1 MTAHKHAENM
11 LLYAQDAA
19 ETETPWERW
28 EYKLCGYSNPW
39 INIECSPDWSFLCD
53 YRRKPKTRKV
63 TVDGVDYEFPE
74 PLKEWPKGNKE
85 AWILSGDCIFPCKDE
100 LSAAV
105 KLGIA
110 QATKEGAEAQR
121 KAIQAV
127 CGY

>member
-28 EYKLCGYSNPW
+28 EYLCGGKWLSLFSNPNW
-39 INIECSPDWSFLCD
+39 QSGFVF
-53 YRRKPKTRKV
+53 RRKPKTRKV
-63 TVDGVDYEFPE
+63 TVDGIDYEFPE

-85 AWILSGDCIFPCKDE
+85 AWVVSGHCIFPLRDE
-100 LSAAV
+100 LIAAV

-110 QATKEGAEAQR
+110 QATKQGAEAQL

-127 CGY
+127 CGVLK